1 MVLLTPGRELKVV
14 MAMRDMT
21 ARKVAQRVGVSEW
34 ALSRILNDQRQTD
47 DPALIARIRE
57 AIFEVSER

>member
-34 ALSRILNDQRQTD
+34 AVSRILNDQRQTD
-47 DPALIARIRE
+47 DPELIARIRE
-57 AIFEVSER
+57 AIFEGGER

>member
-1 MVLLTPGRELKVV
+1 

-34 ALSRILNDQRQTD
+34 AVSRILNDQRQTD
-47 DPALIARIRE
+47 DPELIARIRE
-57 AIFEVSER
+57 AIFEGGER

>member
-1 MVLLTPGRELKVV
+1 LVLLTPGRELKVV

-21 ARKVAQRVGVSEW
+21 ARKVAQRVRLSEW

-47 DPALIARIRE
+47 DPELIARIRE
-57 AIFEVSER
+57 AIFEGSER

>member
-1 MVLLTPGRELKVV
+1 